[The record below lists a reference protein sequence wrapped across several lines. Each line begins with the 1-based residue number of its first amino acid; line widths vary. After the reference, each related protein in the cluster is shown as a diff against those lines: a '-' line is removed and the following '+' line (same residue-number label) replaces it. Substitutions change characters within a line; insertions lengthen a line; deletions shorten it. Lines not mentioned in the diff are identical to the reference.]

1 LESASAALSAIERFE
16 GAIAMKRAQRQTPKP
31 QRRQQQSGPPPE
43 RPQSPAESYGP
54 LDDIIE
60 ITRRGYACTACIET
74 KYPPDVDL
82 GPALAGLR
90 GQLRLY
96 FTLDHAAKPFDLAT
110 SGKAIGDG
118 ILALYET
125 IDRIAPAAQTP
136 PGIVSFSSDLL
147 LAGGRGLPIMASM
160 GPGLPGL
167 PGFPGATLPVS
178 DLIPLLEA
186 LVMELEEAA
195 NVLPGSAAQQA
206 RALVE
211 NLQQILRMLRSMAA
225 GATLSLSSVAQMLRH
240 ILPRIME
247 LLRAGLTGARFRLV
261 LQAVLRFA
269 YGIAALIPETGGA
282 GAVVAGGGGAAG
294 GAAAGGGAGVAAAA
308 ATAFAQVIACVLAFG
323 LGCLI
328 GWLIGNIK
336 IGDKTIHEWLG
347 DCFYWLFWAPSG
359 GCDFAYA
366 QFVRFQ
372 SAAEAVRDLGDG
384 DAEIAL
390 LATAIAALQQ
400 YVALECEEDLDI
412 YRRQIERM
420 EARVRTLLGS

>member
-1 LESASAALSAIERFE
+1 
-16 GAIAMKRAQRQTPKP
+16 MKRAQRRPK
-31 QRRQQQSGPPPE
+31 QKQQGGPP
-43 RPQSPAESYGP
+43 AEQPPVEHGP
-54 LDDIIE
+54 FEDLIE

-82 GPALAGLR
+82 QPVFAGMREL
-90 GQLRLY
+90 LRLL
-96 FTLDHAAKPFDLAT
+96 FTLDAKPSTAN
-110 SGKAIGDG
+110 SAKKIGDQ
-118 ILALYET
+118 LLVLY
-125 IDRIAPAAQTP
+125 DRIDAVAPAAQTP
-136 PGIVSFSSDLL
+136 PGMVSFSSDLL

-167 PGFPGATLPVS
+167 PGFPGVSIPVS

-195 NVLPGSAAQQA
+195 NVLPGTAAQQA

-225 GATLSLSSVAQMLRH
+225 GATLSLSSIAQMLRH
-240 ILPRIME
+240 ILPRLME
-247 LLRAGLTGARFRLV
+247 MLRAGLTGARFRLV
-261 LQAVLRFA
+261 LQAILRFA
-269 YGIAALIPETGGA
+269 YGIAALVPEAGA
-282 GAVVAGGGGAAG
+282 GGVIAGGGAAG
-294 GAAAGGGAGVAAAA
+294 GAAAGGGAGAAAAA
-308 ATAFAQVIACVLAFG
+308 ATAFAQVIACLLAAG

-359 GCDFAYA
+359 GCDVTYA

-372 SAAEAVRDLGDG
+372 SYAREARESGDDQTETIMLG
-384 DAEIAL
+384 
-390 LATAIAALQQ
+390 TAIAALQQ
-400 YVALECEEDLDI
+400 YISLECDDDLDI
-412 YRRQIERM
+412 YRRELARM
-420 EARVRTLLGS
+420 QARLRELLGP